1 MCNRRFI
8 ASGDVTSGPD
18 FQPEVH
24 LPPHVPQ
31 CHACLL
37 YYSRPVSVLHAV
49 FLSYKK
55 PCASRLSPDRVRPS
69 IT

>member
-24 LPPHVPQ
+24 LPPHV
-31 CHACLL
+31 L
-37 YYSRPVSVLHAV
+37 
-49 FLSYKK
+49 
-55 PCASRLSPDRVRPS
+55 
-69 IT
+69 